1 MTGTAQ
7 PGSDQER
14 YARLLAIG
22 TNAGLGMLVVL
33 FGIYMLGVVD
43 PHVPHERLPEI
54 WHLPSGDFLELAR
67 LEAGWGWTARLRHAD
82 ILTMLGIVTLAFCSV
97 PCLAGG
103 DARLLEV
110 APEDALRDLRARGRR
125 DHAGCLGRPVR
136 RPLGP
141 GRDGFSTW
149 APQRARNQPSKG
161 KEKAWDT

>member
-22 TNAGLGMLVVL
+22 TNTGLGMLVVL

-43 PHVPHERLPEI
+43 PYVPHERLPEI
-54 WHLPSGDFLELAR
+54 WHLPAGEFLELAR

-97 PCLAGG
+97 PCLLAVMPVYWRSRQRMLF
-103 DARLLEV
+103 AICVLEV
-110 APEDALRDLRARGRR
+110 AVITLAASGVLSGG
-125 DHAGCLGRPVR
+125 H
-136 RPLGP
+136 
-141 GRDGFSTW
+141 
-149 APQRARNQPSKG
+149 
-161 KEKAWDT
+161 

>member
-22 TNAGLGMLVVL
+22 TNTGLGMLVVL

-54 WHLPSGDFLELAR
+54 WHLPSSDFLELAG

-82 ILTMLGIVTLAFCSV
+82 ILTLLGIVTLSFCSV
-97 PCLAGG
+97 PCLLAVMPVYWKTRQRMLFAICG
-103 DARLLEV
+103 LEV
-110 APEDALRDLRARGRR
+110 AVITLAASGLLSVG
-125 DHAGCLGRPVR
+125 H
-136 RPLGP
+136 
-141 GRDGFSTW
+141 
-149 APQRARNQPSKG
+149 
-161 KEKAWDT
+161 

>member
-22 TNAGLGMLVVL
+22 TNTGLAMLVVL

-54 WHLPSGDFLELAR
+54 WHLPSSDFLELAR

-82 ILTMLGIVTLAFCSV
+82 ILTLLGIVTLAFCSV
-97 PCLAGG
+97 PCLLAVMPIYWRSRQRMLFAICGLEVVVITMAASGFLAGG
-103 DARLLEV
+103 
-110 APEDALRDLRARGRR
+110 
-125 DHAGCLGRPVR
+125 H
-136 RPLGP
+136 
-141 GRDGFSTW
+141 
-149 APQRARNQPSKG
+149 
-161 KEKAWDT
+161 

>member
-22 TNAGLGMLVVL
+22 TNTGLGMLVVL

-54 WHLPSGDFLELAR
+54 WHLPSSDFLELAG

-82 ILTMLGIVTLAFCSV
+82 ILTLLGIVTLSFCSV
-97 PCLAGG
+97 PCLLAVMPVYWRTRQRMLFAICG
-103 DARLLEV
+103 LEV
-110 APEDALRDLRARGRR
+110 AVITLAASGLLSVG
-125 DHAGCLGRPVR
+125 H
-136 RPLGP
+136 
-141 GRDGFSTW
+141 
-149 APQRARNQPSKG
+149 
-161 KEKAWDT
+161 